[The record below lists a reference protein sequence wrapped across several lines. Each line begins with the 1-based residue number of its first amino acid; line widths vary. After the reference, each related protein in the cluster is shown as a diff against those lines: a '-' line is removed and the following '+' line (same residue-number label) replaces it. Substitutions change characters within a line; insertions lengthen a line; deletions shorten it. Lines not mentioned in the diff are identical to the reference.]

1 MHTNLDRKDQGVNR
15 RFLHITTSQLH
26 PFYPHSLSESIESH
40 AWRTPT
46 CWSRIQAF
54 INKILRIV
62 EQYRTTGTWDCSKR
76 YWKLQLNS
84 HHPFAFQKCTR
95 ICWCVLSFTH
105 ITYQIIFFFFF
116 LLLNFIIVCGKENYC
131 ASKEIKK
138 SSAPGGVNKDKK
150 GEINDEIGVGM
161 QCDTGR

>member
-1 MHTNLDRKDQGVNR
+1 M
-15 RFLHITTSQLH
+15 HITTSQLH

-62 EQYRTTGTWDCSKR
+62 EQYRTTGTWDYSKR

-95 ICWCVLSFTH
+95 ICWCVLHSH
-105 ITYQIIFFFFF
+105 NISDIFFSFFF
-116 LLLNFIIVCGKENYC
+116 LLLNFIIVCGKG
-131 ASKEIKK
+131 IIVRWKK
-138 SSAPGGVNKDKK
+138 NRLPPGGVNKDKK